1 MKWKHQG
8 VRRAIGLLTAAVML
22 FSFVLS
28 NNTLMT
34 AKADSGEYNGPTVSA
49 SGVTFYYHDDTNS
62 LTNVYMKG
70 SWDGSWGAHIPL
82 TDNGNGDWSV
92 TVPFSGAGVTGVQA
106 YYGDGTETGISGT
119 TNVTFDK
126 GTTYQYG
133 FEKNFDSKTG
143 WLSTDGINNPRS
155 DGKNSEIVG
164 SPEVSADSVK
174 LYYYPE
180 HGTYPTMTVKY
191 RVQGSATDWANADSV
206 AMSLDSTY
214 TAILSATIDTSS
226 LAQGTYEY
234 KLYNGSTEV
243 TDNLVETQT
252 FKVGDIPAE
261 DPTVQ
266 SPVVNGNEVTFNIY
280 APTAK
285 TVTVMGEMSGWAEK
299 ALTKNDATGYWS
311 LTMSDVPKGTYEYGF
326 KVDTVWTEDKL
337 NSEKASNGNNTFTIT
352 TELVTSVKSPV
363 VNAWGTTFN
372 YYAPSATRVQLAG
385 DLTGWTLDSAADMI
399 QDADGCWTITIPNAA
414 AGDYGYKFVEN
425 GDFTNGW
432 KQDPLNSERMP
443 GNDNCKLTIA
453 GTESGISPV
462 VNGTSVTF
470 VYPEN
475 PKTSSKVRLAGD
487 LTTPQWQ
494 DSTEE
499 FTYNTTKNQWEYTK
513 TVTPGSYSYKFIKD
527 ADSWTNDLAN
537 SNTTAKGD
545 NKLLVAGLA
554 NATLQ
559 AEKGV
564 ATDLPETV
572 KYYAGDETEHQVKVE
587 YSVPAGTTGVTISD
601 GKITVDKS
609 FTGKNV
615 AVKMT
620 AGSYEATLTVTPVD
634 AIYNYTIYYFDK
646 NHQTTDSAELWLWEN
661 KGADGA
667 PFSFGDTEVLSD
679 GRTWLK
685 ATVSVSYTD
694 MGMKARSVGDWA
706 WEGTNVYYTNTNK
719 DKNVTLYLVADDS
732 TAYTELP
739 KIVETKD
746 RYAMIEYVRS
756 AGDYDNW
763 YLYTWNSGFG
773 SEVDVPLKE
782 INGKQYFI
790 VPIKKTTKN
799 LSFVVHRIDG
809 ENQWAE
815 KDGGD
820 NSLST
825 PLDQTV
831 IKAIYTQGE
840 GITYTYPANMGY
852 ELDPK
857 NNRVGFFY
865 RDDDLVLD
873 GSLSTLE
880 GKVQVEVDGNL
891 FDMTYDA
898 DNDRFVYYYDSLT
911 EGDHYY
917 RYYVNGEWKL
927 DAYNERVEERAPF
940 VKGADSTLA
949 DNAKGANGD
958 LVEYS
963 VYTYKKYAAS
973 PTAEFSQKT
982 VDYTQNSVLKVT
994 VPQVDDMEVSAVTA
1008 DISALGGSS
1017 EFVIDPQLMAGT
1029 VAVNEN
1035 VKVGTYTIPIIVKD
1049 QYNNEYAT
1057 SADITVTEKT
1067 RNDFD
1072 WDEAII
1078 YFMVT
1083 DRFYDGNSSN
1093 NTANGADT
1101 YGTNEGLY
1109 HGGDFAG
1116 VTQKLDYLKD
1126 LGINTIWITPIVDNI
1141 EGVVVQPGDNVT
1153 PQMAADVPFNS
1164 GYHGYWAKDFTTL
1177 DPTLGTEEEFKTLIN
1192 EAHSRGIKI
1201 MVDVVL
1207 NHAGYD
1213 TEDTFGDMIRS
1224 NADTVSGDDQLA
1236 PLSGMPDFAT
1246 EKAEVRNQLVA
1257 WQTAWMTNYDI
1268 DYFRVDTV
1276 KHVEDT
1282 TWKAFKNSL
1291 TEANPEFKMIGEYSG
1306 AGYTFDGGQLGTGQM
1321 DSLLDFDFNDFGQQF
1336 VTGSLSK
1343 IENSL
1348 EQRNATIN
1356 NTATLGSFL
1365 SSHDEDGLVYKLINE
1380 NDLTEEEALKKAM
1393 VAASLQI
1400 TAKGQPVIYYGE
1412 EIGLYGANN
1421 YPYQTNRYDF
1431 DWSKVTA
1438 DNTILNHYKALLA
1451 ARNAYTD
1458 TFAKGTRN
1466 SLKVSDE
1473 EGYLVFDRVYN
1484 GQHVVT
1490 ALNITDEAKNITFE
1504 LSNTAIDGVYNNVI
1518 TAGYGDGS
1526 KIAGTTVTLTIPPA
1540 SKGGTYMFAYADS
1553 KEAAAQATTSSEGT
1567 VKTVKTGDTTQ
1578 TAGFILIVLSA
1589 AAVMAEVK
1597 RRRKYC

>member
-28 NNTLMT
+28 NDTLMT
-34 AKADSGEYNGPTVSA
+34 AKANNGEYNGPTVSA

-82 TDNGNGDWSV
+82 TNNGNGDWSV
-92 TVPFSGAGVTGVQA
+92 TVPFSGSGVTGVEA
-106 YYGDGTETGISGT
+106 FYGDGTPGGISGT
-119 TNVTFDK
+119 TSVAFDR
-126 GTTYQYG
+126 GTSYEYG
-133 FEKNFDSKTG
+133 FEDNIG
-143 WLSTDGINNPRS
+143 GNWLSSDGVNNPIS
-155 DGKNSEIVG
+155 SGGNSKIVG
-164 SPEVSADSVK
+164 SPEVSADSIK

-180 HGTYPTMTVKY
+180 HGTYPNMTVKY
-191 RVQGSATDWANADSV
+191 RVQGSSTDWANADSV

-214 TAILSATIDTSS
+214 TAILSATINTSS
-226 LAQGTYEY
+226 LSQGTYEY
-234 KLYNGSTEV
+234 KLYNGASEV

-252 FKVGDIPAE
+252 FQVGNVPAE
-261 DPTVQ
+261 DPTVK

-285 TVTVMGEMSGWAEK
+285 TVTVKGEMTGTTWPEK

-311 LTMSDVPKGTYEYGF
+311 LTMTDVPKGTYEYGF
-326 KVDTVWTEDKL
+326 MVDNAWTADKL
-337 NSEKASNGNNTFTIT
+337 NPEKAANGNNTFTIT

-372 YYAPSATRVQLAG
+372 YYAPSADSVQLAG
-385 DLTGWTLDSAADMI
+385 DMTSWQTGALDMI
-399 QDADGCWTITIPNAA
+399 KDSNGYWTITIPNQA
-414 AGDYGYKFVEN
+414 AGEYGYKFIVD
-425 GDFTNGW
+425 GSDW
-432 KQDPLNSERMP
+432 KADPLNSEVAA
-443 GNDNCKLTIA
+443 GSDNSKLTIT

-475 PKTSSKVRLAGD
+475 PKTSDKVTLAGD
-487 LTTPQWQ
+487 LTTPQWG
-494 DSTEE
+494 DSQEE
-499 FTYNTTKNQWEYTK
+499 LTYDNTAKQWKYTK
-513 TVTPGSYSYKFIKD
+513 TVTPGSYAYKFIKN
-527 ADSWTNDLAN
+527 AGEWINDP
-537 SNTTAKGD
+537 SNNETTADGN
-545 NKLLVAGLA
+545 NKLLIAGLA
-554 NATLQ
+554 NAALQ

-564 ATDLPETV
+564 ATALPETV
-572 KYYAGDETEHQVKVE
+572 KYYAGDGTEHQVEVE
-587 YSVPAGTTGVTISD
+587 YSVPAGTDGVTITD
-601 GKITVDKS
+601 GKITVAKS
-609 FTGKNV
+609 VTATSI

-620 AGSYEATLTVTPVD
+620 AGTYEATLTVTPVD

-646 NHQTTDSAELWLWEN
+646 NHQSADEADLWMWEN
-661 KGADGA
+661 NGA
-667 PFSFGDTEVLSD
+667 PGAAFDFAGTEVLSD

-685 ATVSVSYTD
+685 ANISVSYTD
-694 MGMKARSVGDWA
+694 LGIIARSRGEWSWQGPD
-706 WEGTNVYYTNTNK
+706 VYYTNTNK
-719 DKNVTLYLVADDS
+719 DKNVTLYLVADDT

-773 SEVDVPLKE
+773 SEVDVPLTE
-782 INGKQYFI
+782 INGKQYFV
-790 VPIKKTTKN
+790 VPIKKTTKS
-799 LSFVVHRIDG
+799 LSFVVHRVDG
-809 ENQWAE
+809 DNTWAE

-852 ELDPK
+852 KLDTK

-873 GSLSTLE
+873 GSLNTLA

-891 FDMTYDA
+891 FDMTYDV
-898 DNDRFVYYYDSLT
+898 DTDRFVYYYESLT

-927 DAYNERVEERAPF
+927 DAYNERVEERLPF
-940 VKGADSTLA
+940 VKGADNDLTDST
-949 DNAKGANGD
+949 KGANGD

-973 PTAEFSQKT
+973 ATAEFSQKT

-1049 QYNNEYAT
+1049 QFENEYAA

-1067 RNDFD
+1067 GNDFD

-1083 DRFYDGNSSN
+1083 DRFNDGNTSN
-1093 NTANGADT
+1093 NAGVEKDNPSG
-1101 YGTNEGLY
+1101 Y

-1141 EGVVVQPGDNVT
+1141 DDALT
-1153 PQMAADVPFNS
+1153 TDVAGITS
-1164 GYHGYWAKDFTTL
+1164 HGYHGYWAKDFTTL

-1207 NHAGYD
+1207 NHAGYN
-1213 TEDTFGDMIRS
+1213 TEDVFGDMIRS

-1236 PLSGMPDFAT
+1236 PLSGLPDFAT

-1321 DSLLDFDFNDFGQQF
+1321 DSILDFDFNDFGQQF

-1365 SSHDEDGLVYKLINE
+1365 SSHDEDSLVYKLINE
-1380 NDLTEEEALKKAM
+1380 NGLTEEEALKKAM

-1458 TFAKGTRN
+1458 TFAKGTRT

-1526 KIAGTTVTLTIPPA
+1526 KITGTTVTLTIPPA

-1553 KEAAAQATTSSEGT
+1553 KEASVQAPSSSEGT
-1567 VKTVKTGDTTQ
+1567 VKTGDATQ

-1597 RRRKYC
+1597 RRRRYC

>member
-22 FSFVLS
+22 FSFVVS
-28 NNTLMT
+28 SGT
-34 AKADSGEYNGPTVSA
+34 ALEVKADSSTYEGPQINEDGT
-49 SGVTFYYHDDTNS
+49 VTFYY
-62 LTNVYMKG
+62 
-70 SWDGSWGAHIPL
+70 
-82 TDNGNGDWSV
+82 
-92 TVPFSGAGVTGVQA
+92 Q
-106 YYGDGTETGISGT
+106 GDGTETSVYVKGSWVDDWSDHIQMTKNANNLWSVTTDKVKPGTNYTYGISVDDESGWKGDPANPST
-119 TNVTFDK
+119 ASNPTIHSNPNVDADGNVT
-126 GTTYQYG
+126 
-133 FEKNFDSKTG
+133 
-143 WLSTDGINNPRS
+143 
-155 DGKNSEIVG
+155 
-164 SPEVSADSVK
+164 
-174 LYYYPE
+174 LYYYPD
-180 HGTYPTMTVKY
+180 HDSAYPTDMKVQYKKSGSTDAYIDVEMT
-191 RVQGSATDWANADSV
+191 R
-206 AMSLDSTY
+206 DSTY
-214 TAILSATIDTSS
+214 TAILSAKLTG
-226 LAQGTYEY
+226 LAVGTYEY
-234 KLYNGSTEV
+234 KLIKDGVEV
-243 TDNLVETQT
+243 SDSIKSGTAQS
-252 FKVGDIPAE
+252 FDIVKYPAK
-261 DPTVQ
+261 DPSVK
-266 SPVVNGNEVTFNIY
+266 SPVVEGKKVTFY
-280 APTAK
+280 YYGPTETSVQLAGS
-285 TVTVMGEMSGWAEK
+285 MNGWSGESMDYNA
-299 ALTKNDATGYWS
+299 TTGYWS
-311 LTMSDVPKGTYEYGF
+311 ITKTLDAGNYEYKFIAGSTY
-326 KVDTVWTEDKL
+326 VTDPL
-337 NSEKASNGNNTFTIT
+337 NSKTANGNSAFTVASDAQT
-352 TELVTSVKSPV
+352 TVQSPV

-385 DLTGWTLDSAADMI
+385 DLTGWTLDTAADMI

-667 PFSFGDTEVLSD
+667 PFSFGDAEVLSD

-825 PLDQTV
+825 PLDQIV

-873 GSLSTLE
+873 GSLNTLE

-891 FDMTYDA
+891 FDMTYDT

-1008 DISALGGSS
+1008 DISTLGGSS
-1017 EFVIDPQLMAGT
+1017 EFVIAPQLMAGT

-1067 RNDFD
+1067 GNDFD

-1141 EGVVVQPGDNVT
+1141 EGVVVQPGGDVT

-1236 PLSGMPDFAT
+1236 PLSGLPDFAT

-1458 TFAKGTRN
+1458 TFAKGTRT

-1526 KIAGTTVTLTIPPA
+1526 KITGTTVTLTIPPA